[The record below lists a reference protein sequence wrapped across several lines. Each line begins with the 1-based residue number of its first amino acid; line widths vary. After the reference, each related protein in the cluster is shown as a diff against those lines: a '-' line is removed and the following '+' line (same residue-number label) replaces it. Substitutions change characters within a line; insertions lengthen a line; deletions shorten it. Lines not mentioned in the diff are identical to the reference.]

1 MNALPIHTDTYGAY
15 AYTVYREEGDGQ
27 YFMMI
32 NGEPYMENGVIFK
45 AGFAEVCAKLE
56 EVKVQKGPGG
66 DEA

>member
-1 MNALPIHTDTYGAY
+1 MTGLPIHTDTYGAY

-32 NGEPYMENGVIFK
+32 NGEPYLENGEIFK
-45 AGFAEVCAKLE
+45 GGFAQVCAKLE
-56 EVKVQKGPGG
+56 EVKVQKGAGG